1 MHLFSDMCA
10 LAHLV
15 VGIRRQEASKTVVL
29 GAALL
34 AAALANLKGSCRRH
48 RFRLWNLARRDKGH
62 EKPCLQSKSLRV
74 ADPEFEFLSESEQFK
89 KNLLKNRSSVWRSNP
104 RPEARWHCDFAHGKR
119 DREGEREGERRVRAC
134 VHACVKASVSEC
146 SQKKCLHTHVV
157 HIYTDI
163 YNVYT
168 YVYTHQTYVRSFTHS
183 FDS

>member
-1 MHLFSDMCA
+1 MCA

-48 RFRLWNLARRDKGH
+48 RFRLWNLARERDKGH

-89 KNLLKNRSSVWRSNP
+89 KSLLKNRSSVWRSSP
-104 RPEARWHCDFAHGKR
+104 RPEARWHCDFAHTQKEGQGGR
-119 DREGEREGERRVRAC
+119 ERGREACACVRACVREGERE
-134 VHACVKASVSEC
+134 
-146 SQKKCLHTHVV
+146 
-157 HIYTDI
+157 
-163 YNVYT
+163 
-168 YVYTHQTYVRSFTHS
+168 
-183 FDS
+183 